1 MNSNLEFPVIDASDG
16 GEKVLTRAQKKNMRK
31 KQKKKEGKQNEYAF
45 EIEEV
50 ITSMDQ
56 VKVDESE
63 SDDVLEGTELSHK
76 YSDVQEI
83 EHTIDLD
90 KKRIRT
96 LRKKLKQIT
105 ELEDKIDSG
114 DIRPDREQLQKL
126 SKKEEF
132 LEEFQKL
139 SLKIT

>member
-1 MNSNLEFPVIDASDG
+1 MNSSLEFPVIDASDG
-16 GEKVLTRAQKKNMRK
+16 GEKILTRAQKKNMRK

-56 VKVDESE
+56 VKVAESE
-63 SDDVLEGTELSHK
+63 SDDVLEGTELSHE
-76 YSDVQEI
+76 YSNVQEI